1 MQLQNSINI
10 ILFMPVQLNALIG
23 LHSLLPMCC
32 IGDCIDLCSPL
43 ICRNDYYL
51 VCNLYECIRI
61 FRGRISLVKDPSVLP
76 HINCGPSACLLSC
89 RNHKGGPERK
99 YKFRPRPRN
108 THHSSTTSCVRGST
122 LGNLFLEQEMRDLSC
137 PLPAVPAQVTMKKVP
152 MTTREPLPV
161 SRLDRDL
168 CVYAIESLSPLRASA

>member
-23 LHSLLPMCC
+23 LHLLLPMCC
-32 IGDCIDLCSPL
+32 IGDYIQFCSPL

-51 VCNLYECIRI
+51 VCNLYECIWI

-76 HINCGPSACLLSC
+76 HINCGPSARLLSC

-99 YKFRPRPRN
+99 YKLRQRPDFPPSFIINFVRKRVDPGEFFPR
-108 THHSSTTSCVRGST
+108 T
-122 LGNLFLEQEMRDLSC
+122 RDARSLMPHC
-137 PLPAVPAQVTMKKVP
+137 LPYQRK
-152 MTTREPLPV
+152 
-161 SRLDRDL
+161 
-168 CVYAIESLSPLRASA
+168 